1 MKKSIFFPIFMIIFC
16 SPVIPPSYAVDTPDK
31 VIQSTERSGELIL
44 ENIEINKSNYGTS
57 FEGKLLNNSKKNWA
71 SISLELILYDKDS
84 NLIKNKDGLFI
95 LNTGIVLPG
104 ENNFFGYISGNI
116 TAARKFE
123 LKFLKGDYLAH
134 YNIALVKP
142 IENKDLI
149 FEDENIKIHFDISK
163 KELSFVL
170 ANKTETPIE
179 INWDKVS
186 YVDFN
191 KTSKKIIHSGVKF
204 SEREKTQT
212 ESVIPPLSNLEDII
226 IPSDNIYYSERTK
239 NWEKELIFPYGLE
252 LGSNLIGKNF
262 SIFLPLKIDE
272 KVKNY
277 FFTFKVENVNS
288 LGQDIT
294 PQGKKEEIKPN
305 ISTDE
310 LEVSSEQAIDIKIK
324 KKRLEKLN

>member
-123 LKFLKGDYLAH
+123 LKFLKGDIL
-134 YNIALVKP
+134 L
-142 IENKDLI
+142 
-149 FEDENIKIHFDISK
+149 
-163 KELSFVL
+163 
-170 ANKTETPIE
+170 
-179 INWDKVS
+179 
-186 YVDFN
+186 
-191 KTSKKIIHSGVKF
+191 
-204 SEREKTQT
+204 
-212 ESVIPPLSNLEDII
+212 II
-226 IPSDNIYYSERTK
+226 I
-239 NWEKELIFPYGLE
+239 LL
-252 LGSNLIGKNF
+252 
-262 SIFLPLKIDE
+262 
-272 KVKNY
+272 
-277 FFTFKVENVNS
+277 
-288 LGQDIT
+288 
-294 PQGKKEEIKPN
+294 
-305 ISTDE
+305 
-310 LEVSSEQAIDIKIK
+310 
-324 KKRLEKLN
+324 